1 MFEIGFSALLAY
13 AIIALIV
20 GIMSG
25 ERLDKEIIYA
35 TMGIG
40 YGGLAV
46 GFVIASLRW
55 LFMMV

>member
-1 MFEIGFSALLAY
+1 MFEIGFSALTIY

-20 GIMSG
+20 GIMSA
-25 ERLDKEIIYA
+25 EHLDKEIIYA

-40 YGGLAV
+40 YGGLAI
-46 GFVIASLRW
+46 GFIIASVRW

>member
-1 MFEIGFSALLAY
+1 MCEIGFGAMIAY

-20 GIMSG
+20 GIMSA
-25 ERLDKEIIYA
+25 EHLDKEIIYA
-35 TMGIG
+35 TMGVG

-46 GFVIASLRW
+46 GFLIASLRW

>member
-1 MFEIGFSALLAY
+1 MFEIGFSALTIY

-20 GIMSG
+20 GIMSA
-25 ERLDKEIIYA
+25 EHLDKEIIYA

-40 YGGLAV
+40 YGGLAL
-46 GFVIASLRW
+46 GFIIASVRW

>member
-1 MFEIGFSALLAY
+1 MFEIGFSALVAY

-20 GIMSG
+20 GIMSANH
-25 ERLDKEIIYA
+25 LDKEIIYA

-40 YGGLAV
+40 YGGLAI

-55 LFMMV
+55 LFIMV

>member
-1 MFEIGFSALLAY
+1 MCEIGFGALIAY

-20 GIMSG
+20 GIMSA
-25 ERLDKEIIYA
+25 EHLDEEIIYA
-35 TMGIG
+35 TMGVG